1 MDSHFSLK
9 SLIMVLTDPF
19 KIFLKIIILLDFKLG
34 AAIPVSN
41 VYGG

>member
-19 KIFLKIIILLDFKLG
+19 KIFLKIIILLDFKQG

-41 VYGG
+41 AYGG